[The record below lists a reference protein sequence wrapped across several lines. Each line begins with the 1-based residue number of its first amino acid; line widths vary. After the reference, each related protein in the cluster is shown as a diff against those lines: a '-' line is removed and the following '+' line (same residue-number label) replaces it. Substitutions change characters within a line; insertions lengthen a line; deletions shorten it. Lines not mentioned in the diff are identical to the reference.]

1 MMRYDVVIV
10 GGGGAGL
17 CAALAAARS
26 NLKVALISKQNPLRS
41 QTVMAQGGMNAALDG
56 NTASHVDDTLRG
68 GDGLAS
74 EQMVRLMCEKAPH
87 AVQLL
92 DRLGVAFDR
101 DEEGNLCQRSFGG
114 GAKKRTCYSADR
126 TGQTLLHTLYDQVSG
141 CENVDFLNDRML
153 LNIDTTGKKTQGVS
167 VLNIPEGT
175 IELIKSS
182 SVVVASGGYG
192 GVYFGQSTN
201 SSATTGEGIA
211 ASARAGAYLRDM
223 EFVQFHPTTLE
234 SSHLISE
241 AARAEGGFLVD
252 EEGNRFVDEL
262 STRDLVARAIGEV
275 YEREGK
281 VFLDLRHLG
290 EEKIDALLPQERM
303 LCQKYAHLDPA
314 YDLIPI
320 KPSAHYT
327 MGGVAINER
336 CETKVKGLFVC
347 GEASCSGVHGANRL
361 GGNSLLEIVVFGDIA
376 GEEAVKYALENSYDE
391 TYDGMQFWK
400 DETAFVVGAMNLP
413 CQIDFYEKRSMLG
426 KIMSVNVGLF
436 KEERYLKAVMGFIRQ
451 AQDEYPFMGVKDKS
465 RVMNT
470 NLVEFIEFGNMLQ
483 LAEMIVVASLNR
495 MESRGSH
502 FRRDFP
508 ARNDD
513 AFKQHSL
520 VWLTD
525 GVVHMEFEETLAKLR

>member
-1 MMRYDVVIV
+1 
-10 GGGGAGL
+10 
-17 CAALAAARS
+17 
-26 NLKVALISKQNPLRS
+26 
-41 QTVMAQGGMNAALDG
+41 
-56 NTASHVDDTLRG
+56 
-68 GDGLAS
+68 
-74 EQMVRLMCEKAPH
+74 
-87 AVQLL
+87 
-92 DRLGVAFDR
+92 
-101 DEEGNLCQRSFGG
+101 
-114 GAKKRTCYSADR
+114 
-126 TGQTLLHTLYDQVSG
+126 LHTLFDQLRGYD
-141 CENVDFLNDRML
+141 NVDILNDRML
-153 LNIDTTGKKTQGVS
+153 LNVDTQGKRARGIS
-167 VLNIPEGT
+167 ALNIPAGT
-175 IELIKSS
+175 IEMIQASA
-182 SVVVASGGYG
+182 VIVATGGYG
-192 GVYFGQSTN
+192 GVYFGQTTN
-201 SSATTGEGIA
+201 STMTTGEGIA
-211 ASARAGAYLRDM
+211 ASARGGAYLRDM

-234 SSHLISE
+234 GTSHLISE
-241 AARAEGGFLVD
+241 AARAEGGILVD
-252 EEGNRFVDEL
+252 HLGARFVDEL
-262 STRDLVARAIGEV
+262 ATRDHVARAIGEV
-275 YEREGK
+275 YESGGK

-303 LCQKYAHLDPA
+303 LCKKYLNLDPVN
-314 YDLIPI
+314 DLIPI

-336 CETKVKGLFVC
+336 CETKVKGLYAC

-361 GGNSLLEIVVFGDIA
+361 GGNSLLEIVIFGHIA
-376 GEEAVKYALENSYDE
+376 GEEAASFALSHPCDIQ
-391 TYDGMQFWK
+391 YDGMQFWK

-426 KIMSVNVGLF
+426 KIMNVNVGLF

-465 RVMNT
+465 REMNT

-508 ARNDD
+508 ARNDEV
-513 AFKQHSL
+513 FGQHSL